1 MAGFAVQPEP
11 AIDATGGSQMNAVI
25 STTDL
30 AHELGVTPET
40 VARWIREGRFEG
52 AFQRRGRWRIPIAE
66 ARAVAEEYASD
77 SDEYDDEDEEDED
90 GIEEDADEPESEQG
104 SDL

>member
-1 MAGFAVQPEP
+1 
-11 AIDATGGSQMNAVI
+11 MNAVI

-66 ARAVAEEYASD
+66 AQALAERYAAE
-77 SDEYDDEDEEDED
+77 SDEDHEGGEEEGIDDEEVDDWGAERM
-90 GIEEDADEPESEQG
+90 
-104 SDL
+104 SDP

>member
-1 MAGFAVQPEP
+1 
-11 AIDATGGSQMNAVI
+11 MNAVI

-52 AFQRRGRWRIPIAE
+52 AFQRRGRWRIPLTE
-66 ARAVAEEYASD
+66 ARAVAEEYASA
-77 SDEYDDEDEEDED
+77 SDEYDEEDED
-90 GIEEDADEPESEQG
+90 GIEEDADEPESKQR